1 MIDIEAYFARIG
13 YAGPRR
19 PDLETLGAVHA
30 RHPAAIPFENL
41 DPLLGR
47 PVSLD
52 PAALQAKLVAE
63 RRGGYCFEQNT
74 LLKAALEALGF
85 RVTVFAARVIWMLPA
100 GRPPNPRAHMVLKVE
115 GEGVAH
121 IADVGF
127 GGLLS
132 AAPVPLPDA
141 TADAIGAEQPV
152 PGGALRLSRDGM
164 FLVLQART
172 DGPWQDVYRFT
183 EEPQF
188 PIDIEL
194 ANWFTAA
201 HPGSRF
207 RNVLMVQRL
216 LPDARVS
223 LMNRRLVRRPA
234 QGQAQER
241 IIEDAATLENVLR
254 ETFGIEPPG
263 DLSEVFARLPPS

>member
-1 MIDIEAYFARIG
+1 MIDLDAYFARIG
-13 YAGPRR
+13 YTGPRR
-19 PDLETLGAVHA
+19 PDLATLGAVHA
-30 RHPAAIPFENL
+30 LHPAAIPFENL

-47 PVSLD
+47 PVSLA
-52 PAALQAKLVAE
+52 PAALAAKLVAE

-85 RVTVFAARVIWMLPA
+85 SVTVFAARVLWMLPA
-100 GRPPNPRAHMVLKVE
+100 DRPPNPRAHMVLKVE
-115 GEGVAH
+115 GEKVAH

-132 AAPVPLPDA
+132 AAPVPLPGA
-141 TADAIGAEQPV
+141 APGAAGAEQPV
-152 PGGALRLSRDGM
+152 PGGALRLIRMGM
-164 FLVLQART
+164 FLHLQART
-172 DGPWQDVYRFT
+172 DGLWRDVYSFT

-188 PIDIEL
+188 PIDVEI
-194 ANWFTAA
+194 ANWFTSA

-207 RNVLMVQRL
+207 RNVLMVQKL

-234 QGQAQER
+234 EGQAQER
-241 IIEDAATLENVLR
+241 MIEDAAALENVLR
-254 ETFGIEPPG
+254 ESFGIDPPG
-263 DLSEVFARLPPS
+263 DLSEVFARLPTT